1 MNANITAVG
10 KFLPEKVI
18 KNSEFEKYLDTSDEW
33 IISRTGIKER
43 RQLELGKASS
53 YMAIKAIEQLLERR
67 RIKAGDIDA
76 IIVSTITPDM
86 VFPSTACLI
95 QNHFKIS
102 NCWGFDLSAACSG
115 FLFGLE
121 TADALIKSK
130 KYKKIIVVGVDKMSS
145 ILDYQDRN
153 TCVLFGDGAGAVL
166 FEPSS
171 DYGVIDCKLGVDG
184 SGAKFLNMPA
194 GGSLNPA
201 TDETVSKRMHY
212 VKQNG
217 ATVFKSAVK
226 GMYDITQKIMSNNNI
241 SNENVDLFIAHQ
253 ANKRIIDATAKKMGL
268 NKNQVLINIDKYA
281 NTTAA
286 SIPLALC
293 DAYENK
299 MLNIGNNLILTAFGA
314 GFTWGSCLIKWGIDC
329 E

>member
-1 MNANITAVG
+1 MNANITAIG
-10 KFLPEKVI
+10 KFLPEKII

-67 RIKAGDIDA
+67 KIKADDIDA

-171 DYGVIDCKLGVDG
+171 DYGVIDCILGVDG

-201 TDETVSKRMHY
+201 TNETVSKRMHY

-226 GMYDITQKIMSNNNI
+226 GMYDITQKIISNNNI
-241 SNENVDLFIAHQ
+241 TNENVDLFIAHQ

-299 MLNIGNNLILTAFGA
+299 ILNIGDNLILTAFGA